1 MHYRYASA
9 CARCKKPIEVILN
22 IRPVRGQR
30 VVPDGVLGVACH
42 CPGPLP
48 QAVALV
54 RRTAS
59 VPDDLPPPPDG

>member
-9 CARCKKPIEVILN
+9 CPRCRQPIEVIVN
-22 IRPVRGQR
+22 VRPVRGQQI
-30 VVPDGVLGVACH
+30 VPDGVLGVACH
-42 CPGPLP
+42 CEGETP

-59 VPDDLPPPPDG
+59 VPDSLPPPRDG